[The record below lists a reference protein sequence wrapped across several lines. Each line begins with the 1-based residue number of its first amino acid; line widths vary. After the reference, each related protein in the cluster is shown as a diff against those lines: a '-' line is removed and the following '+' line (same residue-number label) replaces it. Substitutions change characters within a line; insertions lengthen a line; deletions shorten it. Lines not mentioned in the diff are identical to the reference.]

1 MTADK
6 MPEIHLE
13 CRFSDG
19 QKYAAVMVDIE
30 CPSLADFLAKAINTR
45 TDLPDP
51 RLEILAAALRGFV
64 LYDGQISHCGF
75 RPEIEAAKKALRDTN
90 LGG

>member
-6 MPEIHLE
+6 MPDYIFAWRDETPNKRPRWSPIIPGPKAELWE
-13 CRFSDG
+13 
-19 QKYAAVMVDIE
+19 KYIRA
-30 CPSLADFLAKAINTR
+30 
-45 TDLPDP
+45 DLPDP